1 MARATNPLKTDHKLK
16 HASQIK
22 AKLRPTPHPE
32 CCPALRSD
40 VRIGHR
46 RQLRRAPWEMKPPV
60 SDDAWMDTII
70 SCLPCISSLPSPP
83 STRGTNGYY
92 YTFCTRRCEAS
103 QELYDGDGPVPT
115 VPTTGLSPRVSFE
128 RSCGVILAA
137 SCKYLRSLWARAGGS
152 HVDGGGRSRLLARA
166 GGGRGC
172 SCVVPVAAVSD
183 ACALYPWLPCPM
195 SREIG
200 TRASSAQ

>member
-1 MARATNPLKTDHKLK
+1 MYHVGSPSWNEDLETIREAPRDNSSVHCNTHGARCSPLNVAFCCLCCFLPF
-16 HASQIK
+16 S
-22 AKLRPTPHPE
+22 RPVGNE
-32 CCPALRSD
+32 NA
-40 VRIGHR
+40 
-46 RQLRRAPWEMKPPV
+46 
-60 SDDAWMDTII
+60 II

-83 STRGTNGYY
+83 STRSTNGYY

>member
-1 MARATNPLKTDHKLK
+1 MTHFVTLVVRTPSRQVLICSN
-16 HASQIK
+16 
-22 AKLRPTPHPE
+22 LRT
-32 CCPALRSD
+32 AVLRGVNYTFIS
-40 VRIGHR
+40 VTTV
-46 RQLRRAPWEMKPPV
+46 APML
-60 SDDAWMDTII
+60 
-70 SCLPCISSLPSPP
+70 CLPCMSLLPSPP

-92 YTFCTRRCEAS
+92 YTFCTRRCGAS